1 MQQFSSKWQ
10 SSEERWIESIYNI
23 WNYIREHEFQWTY
36 VWPHS
41 SNLQMHLILKIH
53 HPWKDG
59 QNWKKEY
66 WSRQIQC
73 DNPFTGDPGNDP
85 SGPDFSWSK
94 QKLIKHG
101 ATLCN
106 PSHVGP
112 GSHCSSP
119 SAQNLRKATKMSK
132 KNGGGRATQKITAPE
147 VWNVARISFPAKK
160 KELTTMM
167 WLEIYNLK
175 SVSSLLLM
183 HLSLLVLP
191 LCLWL
196 FHDISGIHF
205 N

>member
-101 ATLCN
+101 LPFATHPML
-106 PSHVGP
+106 
-112 GSHCSSP
+112 
-119 SAQNLRKATKMSK
+119 AQALIVLHPQLRTCEKRPKCQKK

-160 KELTTMM
+160 KRTDDHDVIGNIQ
-167 WLEIYNLK
+167 LEKCIVFATDASFSAGAATVQVVIPRY
-175 SVSSLLLM
+175 
-183 HLSLLVLP
+183 
-191 LCLWL
+191 
-196 FHDISGIHF
+196 
-205 N
+205 